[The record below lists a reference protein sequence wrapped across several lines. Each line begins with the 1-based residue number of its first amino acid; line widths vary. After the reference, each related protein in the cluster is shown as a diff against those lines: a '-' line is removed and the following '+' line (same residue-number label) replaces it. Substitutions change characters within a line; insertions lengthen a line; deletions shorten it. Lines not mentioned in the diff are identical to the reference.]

1 MGGGYI
7 ICTSGTANAGEVR
20 GFVKSILRF
29 ILMVFII
36 GQSPGL
42 PAVGP
47 ITGINVG
54 HSER

>member
-1 MGGGYI
+1 MEGDNNI
-7 ICTSGTANAGEVR
+7 HNGTANAGKVR
-20 GFVKSILRF
+20 SFVKSISWF
-29 ILMVFII
+29 ILMVFIV

-47 ITGINVG
+47 ITGISVG